1 MAALITYHSPSF
13 LQLFVFFYIQKV
25 NCFLYLCFIFKNSFS
40 FIKQLFIS
48 FILIIIH
55 GINLKVNSLLALF
68 NQLRQLFDSLL
79 GLSQTYLIEVVEVV
93 RLPEMDFIRLNPFV
107 LLNHFIHCC
116 SGAVDIF
123 FEFLYIVFDL
133 FSCILIFFD

>member
-1 MAALITYHSPSF
+1 MAALVTYHSPSF

-25 NCFLYLCFIFKNSFS
+25 NSLLYLCFIFTNSFP

-48 FILIIIH
+48 FILIIKH

-93 RLPEMDFIRLNPFV
+93 RLPKIDFIRLNPFV
-107 LLNHFIHCC
+107 LLYHFIDCC
-116 SGAVDIF
+116 SGAVGIF
-123 FEFLYIVFDL
+123 FEFLYIAFDL
-133 FSCILIFFD
+133 FS